1 MSDKLNPSLPTEVQ
15 WAELNG
21 MTRAS
26 WVQLPRRKQERILTD
41 LKFVKRWD
49 GAQIFFDAPY
59 PVDFVTSRL
68 KQFLESLIGSADVTF
83 FSSAALTAR
92 RAAERFEAVILD
104 PNKFHALSFG
114 ADVAE
119 RDTDLLEYFI
129 STKAFERASSGAA
142 SVIIGPKGSG
152 KTAIL
157 KALQSKWGEQNTI
170 VITPEVFATSMLRQ
184 VVEGHEGV
192 WEEDQAFTSTWIFT
206 ILVEVFKRLSANP
219 KGVPANTLKKLRTFL
234 RDNAN
239 YQELD
244 LFTRF
249 IGYLRRIEGV
259 KVGPYELT
267 VKTRLLQELY
277 SLSSLYEIVP
287 SLRGAGGEIFI
298 LLDELDQGWDNSR
311 HANRFVASLLQ
322 AAIKIQ
328 SLGLKAH
335 VVAFLR
341 SEIFDLIKDQLDQ
354 LDKLRSSIE
363 IIKWSDGEFADLIVK
378 RIAHSL
384 AFSHS
389 RTGHEI
395 AIVSAL
401 FDGNFQGMNGFFYV
415 LSRTS
420 FRPRE
425 ILQFVSHAHRLAV
438 EAGQTPIST
447 DTVFKAEED
456 FSFWKLE
463 HICSEY
469 AHIYPKLK
477 ELLGT
482 FRAEGPVMSEVDTL
496 SVIDRYTSQVG
507 DARPSWACI
516 SPQEILQI
524 LYDIEFVGIPRPQ
537 PAKNRSGIVA
547 QYEFAYERR
556 AANLR
561 SVSSF
566 LVHPAFWS
574 ALEIPVT

>member
-1 MSDKLNPSLPTEVQ
+1 MPNNLDENLGTEVQ

-21 MTRAS
+21 MSKAS
-26 WVQLPRRKQERILTD
+26 WLQLTRRRQESILAKLT
-41 LKFVKRWD
+41 FVKRWD
-49 GAQIFFDAPY
+49 GAHIFFDRPY
-59 PVDFVTSRL
+59 PVDFVGPQV
-68 KQFLESLIGSADVTF
+68 KQFLEALIGSADITF
-83 FSSAALTAR
+83 FSSAALVAR
-92 RAAERFEAVILD
+92 RAAERFEAVIVD
-104 PNKFHALSFG
+104 PSKFRSLSFG

-129 STKAFERASSGAA
+129 STKAFERASNGAA
-142 SVIIGPKGSG
+142 SVVIGPKGSG

-157 KALQSKWGEQNTI
+157 KALQSKWGERNTI

-184 VVEGHEGV
+184 VVESHEGV

-219 KGVPANTLKKLRTFL
+219 RGVPAPTLKKLRTFL
-234 RDNAN
+234 RDNAS

-249 IGYLRRIEGV
+249 IGYLRRIEAV

-287 SLRGAGGEIFI
+287 SLRVAGGEVFI
-298 LLDELDQGWDNSR
+298 LLDELDQGWDNSP

-335 VVAFLR
+335 VIAFLR
-341 SEIFDLIKDQLDQ
+341 SEIFDLIKEHLDQ

-384 AFSHS
+384 SFSHS
-389 RTGHEI
+389 RTGYEI

-425 ILQFVSHAHRLAV
+425 VLQFVSHAHRIAI
-438 EAGQTPIST
+438 ETGQTPISA
-447 DTVFKAEED
+447 DTLFKAEED

-463 HICSEY
+463 HVCSEY

-477 ELLGT
+477 DLLGA
-482 FRAEGPVMSEVDTL
+482 FRAEGPIISDVHVL
-496 SVIDRYTSQVG
+496 SVIDRYCRQIG
-507 DARPSWACI
+507 DERPLWAHI
-516 SPQEILQI
+516 PHQDILQI

-537 PAKNRSGIVA
+537 PAKNRSGMVA

-561 SVSSF
+561 SISSF
-566 LVHPAFWS
+566 LIHPAFWS
-574 ALEIPVT
+574 VLEIPLI